1 MSPIKRRIVHVARN
15 IAGVLLILLGVI
27 SGFLPILQGW
37 VFIVIGLGLIDHPL
51 KHRAHGWLAH
61 RSRVYRAVAIQ
72 YLNLKR
78 NLRRKVRKSRD
89 RTENSP

>member
-15 IAGVLLILLGVI
+15 IAGVLLILLGVV

-61 RSRVYRAVAIQ
+61 RSRAYRAVAIQ

-78 NLRRKVRKSRD
+78 NLRRKVRKNRD
-89 RTENSP
+89 RTENNP